1 MRMISF
7 SDSKWGHNSIIA
19 CPVTLFA
26 DDEPKGISKVEEL
39 TLGVPG

>member
-1 MRMISF
+1 MISF
-7 SDSKWGHNSIIA
+7 SDSKWGHNSITA